1 MRFVRRGVLGFLVS
15 LALAAPAV
23 AQPKPAEKPVVV
35 FAAASLT
42 DALNAVGAAYEKA
55 GHPKPVFSYAG
66 SNALAR
72 QIEQGA
78 KADLF
83 ISADEEWM
91 DYVAKLNLLVPNTRV
106 SFLGNALV
114 LVAPA
119 GSALNVKIAPGF
131 DLAGALGGGKL
142 SMGDPDSVPA
152 GKYGR
157 AALQS
162 LGAWDGVAPS
172 VVRGENV
179 RAALRFV
186 ETGDAAAG
194 IVYLTD
200 AKASGAKIK
209 LVGTF
214 PQSAYPKIS
223 YPMAQVKGASKEAA
237 AFQKFLR
244 SSTAKAIFVAQG
256 FVVP

>member
-1 MRFVRRGVLGFLVS
+1 LFA
-15 LALAAPAV
+15 ALAFAFAPAAS
-23 AQPKPAEKPVVV
+23 AQPKPAEKPITV

-42 DALNAVGAAYEKA
+42 DALDAVGAAYVKA
-55 GHPKPVFSYAG
+55 GHSKPVFSYAA
-66 SNALAR
+66 SSSLAR

-78 KADLF
+78 RADLF

-91 DYVAKLNLLVPNTRV
+91 DYLAQRKLIIAGTRV
-106 SFLGNALV
+106 SLLGNALV

-119 GSALNVKIAPGF
+119 GSAMNVKIEPGF
-131 DLAGALGGGKL
+131 NLAGALGAGKL
-142 SMGDPDSVPA
+142 AMADPESVPA

-157 AALQS
+157 AALQA
-162 LGAWDGVAPS
+162 LGAWNGVEAS
-172 VVRGENV
+172 VARGENV

-200 AKASGAKIK
+200 AKASGDKVK
-209 LVGTF
+209 VVGTF
-214 PQSAYPKIS
+214 PATSHPKIS
-223 YPMAQVKGASKEAA
+223 YPMAEVKGAAA
-237 AFQKFLR
+237 GARAFAAFLR
-244 SSTAKAIFVAQG
+244 SPAAKAIFRAQG